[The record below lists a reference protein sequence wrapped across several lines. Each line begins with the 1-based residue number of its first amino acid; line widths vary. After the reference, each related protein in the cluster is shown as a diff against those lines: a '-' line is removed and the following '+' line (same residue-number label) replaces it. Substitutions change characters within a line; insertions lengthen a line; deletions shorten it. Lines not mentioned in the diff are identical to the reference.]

1 VLAELRRPAEQPAG
15 GEVRSRVDDQLV
27 RLFVLLQPA
36 KSLVVRGEAL
46 LGGAQQVDA
55 GVGEFDAG
63 VDSMQHWQNTMCGH
77 AAANILPVVASN
89 RIGREKAT
97 ASDIEMTFYGSSF
110 IADRFDNRVEVADRV
125 TQTVL
130 TRRFDLD
137 EIRAYRESWGP
148 FRDRRPD
155 LYSALGTFDGRGRS
169 LAETAQAL

>member
-1 VLAELRRPAEQPAG
+1 
-15 GEVRSRVDDQLV
+15 
-27 RLFVLLQPA
+27 
-36 KSLVVRGEAL
+36 
-46 LGGAQQVDA
+46 
-55 GVGEFDAG
+55 
-63 VDSMQHWQNTMCGH
+63 MQHWQNTMCGH

-137 EIRAYRESWGP
+137 EIRAYRGSWGP